1 MKPIKRICCILLAA
15 AVTFVLAAPL
25 STERAGAETETA
37 YFTAVNDTLFELS
50 DATMPFWSGGNL
62 YVPST
67 VFSSSDIG
75 VSYAYGAGEKK
86 AMLYR
91 DNTALLFDLANGGV
105 LTQNGVSYAFSAI
118 TKNGYVFFPG
128 AFVSAYFTMSFTIVE
143 TDYIP
148 LVRIKNSDATFQD
161 SAFVSKADIFLSS
174 RYNKYIQSKQTSS
187 PDSGQQTDDPGDTPE
202 ETSKNS
208 VTVCMAFTAGGSV
221 SAILD
226 RLSGYGFKAA
236 FFFTADEMEGSDDL
250 LRRIAAEGHTV
261 GITVDGTISAARAER
276 EIERAN
282 ALLRTYTGAATRIIL
297 LSGGTY
303 PKSALISDG
312 YCVFTANVDAQA
324 LGTAGISRAASVMK
338 RIASKKS
345 YARVLMTGDDVS
357 ASALTTLLPKLRED
371 KYSVRALNEV
381 NI

>member
-15 AVTFVLAAPL
+15 AMTVVLAAPF
-25 STERAGAETETA
+25 STERAEAETA

-67 VFSSSDIG
+67 VFSSSDVG

-128 AFVSAYFTMSFTIVE
+128 AFVCAYFTLSFTIIE

-148 LVRIKNSDATFQD
+148 LVRIKNSDATFKD
-161 SAFVSKADIFLSS
+161 SVFVSKADVFLSS
-174 RYNKYIQSKQTSS
+174 RYNKYIQSKQTTSS
-187 PDSGQQTDDPGDTPE
+187 DSGQQTDDSDDTPE

-208 VTVCMAFTAGGSV
+208 VTVCMAFTAGDSV
-221 SAILD
+221 SVILD

-297 LSGGTY
+297 LSDGTY
-303 PKSALISDG
+303 PKSALVSDG

-324 LGTAGISRAASVMK
+324 LGTTGASRAASVIK
-338 RIASKKS
+338 RIAAKKS
-345 YARVLMTGDDVS
+345 YARVLMTGDGVS
-357 ASALTTLLPKLRED
+357 ASALTTLLPRLRED
-371 KYSVRALNEV
+371 KYSVRAVNEV

>member
-15 AVTFVLAAPL
+15 AMTLVLAAPL
-25 STERAGAETETA
+25 LTERAEAETA
-37 YFTAVNDTLFELS
+37 YFTAVNDTLFGLS
-50 DATMPFWSGGNL
+50 DATMPFWSDGNL

-67 VFSSSDIG
+67 VFSASSIS
-75 VSYAYGAGEKK
+75 VSYAYSAGDKK

-128 AFVSAYFTMSFTIVE
+128 AFVCAYFTLSFTIIE

-148 LVRIKNSDATFQD
+148 LVRIKNSDATFLD
-161 SAFVSKADIFLSS
+161 NDFVSKADVFLSS
-174 RYNKYIQSKQTSS
+174 RYNKYIQSKQMESS
-187 PDSGQQTDDPGDTPE
+187 DPGQQPDDSDDTPK
-202 ETSKNS
+202 ETGKNS
-208 VTVCMAFTAGGSV
+208 VTVCMAFTAGDSV
-221 SAILD
+221 STILD

-236 FFFTADEMEGSDDL
+236 FFFTASEMEGSDDL
-250 LRRIAAEGHTV
+250 LRRIAAEGHTI
-261 GITVDGTISAARAER
+261 GITVDGTLSGAQAER

-303 PKSALISDG
+303 PKSALASDG
-312 YCVFTANVDAQA
+312 YCVFTANVDAQS
-324 LGTAGISRAASVMK
+324 LGTTGASRAASVIK

-357 ASALTTLLPKLRED
+357 ASALKTLLPRLRED
-371 KYSVRALNEV
+371 KYGISAVNEV